1 MPPKPVTYKGVLYAS
16 RKALCKAYGIDENRV
31 AARLGSGWTLEEAI
45 ETAVGEK
52 VTNGIPVEYEGV
64 SYPSLKNMAEKLGLS
79 CSILQH
85 AYYRTKDIKEA
96 VEYCIQYDKRD
107 LTVWGKSYGSLSEI
121 ALVFGIS
128 HYHLVTE
135 VRDGRSPQEAV
146 KRALETEPILFEGK
160 RYASFGDLCAE
171 YGIQPVNVY
180 GRLRYGMGLSEALT
194 RPLKRTGSRNYFLY
208 QGREYE
214 SKAALCRAY
223 GISIL
228 CVREQTRTNPITFWD
243 SFEVLRKLKEGLGMK
258 REEMLNYIPHCRIR
272 GKNYK
277 TMTELLREFGITA
290 TTFYTCK
297 SRSEDK
303 DVFTVLK
310 GMQAETRCAYEV
322 DGKGMLREEAQKL
335 GYTKAAIDKLPKT
348 ELPKYPAMQGFDFDT
363 GCYDGEKLYYEIL
376 NEKLEEL
383 ELAKASEE
391 VLDLKME

>member
-1 MPPKPVTYKGVLYAS
+1 M
-16 RKALCKAYGIDENRV
+16 
-31 AARLGSGWTLEEAI
+31 
-45 ETAVGEK
+45 
-52 VTNGIPVEYEGV
+52 EYEGI
-64 SYPSLKNMAEKLGLS
+64 SYPSLKNMAEKLGIS

-96 VEYCIQYDKRD
+96 VEYCVQYDKRD
-107 LTVWGKSYGSLSEI
+107 LMVWGKAYGSLSEI

-146 KRALETEPILFEGK
+146 KRALETEPILFEEK
-160 RYASFGDLCAE
+160 RYACFGELCAE
-171 YGIQPVNVY
+171 YEIQPINVY
-180 GRLRYGMGLSEALT
+180 HRLGDGMELAEALT
-194 RPLKRTGSRNYFLY
+194 RPLKRTGSRNSFLY

-214 SKAALCRAY
+214 SKVALCRAY

-243 SFEVLRKLKEGLGMK
+243 SFEVLRRLKECLGMK

-277 TMTELLREFGITA
+277 TMMELLRVFGITA

-310 GMQAETRCAYEV
+310 GMQAETRRAYEV